1 MNSNEPINDIFNEK
15 NYISKTKNNE
25 NRIALLQTF
34 VLSGLIEGGWFFI
47 ICSAFSLMCFSYT

>member
-15 NYISKTKNNE
+15 NYISKTKNNG

-34 VLSGLIEGGWFFI
+34 VLSGLIEGG
-47 ICSAFSLMCFSYT
+47 